1 MKTII
6 QIVLWVACVGLAY
19 LIYQS
24 VTGPIQFNEVKEQR
38 FGQVIAKLKDIRNA
52 QEAYKTVNRRYAK
65 DFNSLIKF
73 IDTAEYTITQQRDSS
88 YMEFDKT
95 YQIDLLKEVKIID
108 TLGTVSVK
116 DSLFKSDNRYKTLME
131 VPFAKNGEKFEMK
144 ADVLTKGNYKAPV
157 FEAKVDKSVVLYD
170 QQPTLLKKEKAEVGV
185 EEVNGPSIK
194 VGSLTEVSTAGNW
207 PPIYDKKG
215 DQK

>member
-6 QIVLWVACVGLAY
+6 QIVLWVACIGLAY

-24 VTGPIQFNEVKEQR
+24 VTGPIEFNKVKEER
-38 FGQVIAKLKDIRNA
+38 FGQVIAKLKDIGNA
-52 QEAYKTVNRRYAK
+52 QEAYKTVNRKYAN

-116 DSLFKSDNRYKTLME
+116 DSLFKNDTRYKTLME

-144 ADVLTKGNYKAPV
+144 ADVLVKGNYKAPV
-157 FEAKVDKSVVLYD
+157 YEAKVDKAVVLYD

-185 EEVNGPSIK
+185 EEVNGAYIK
-194 VGSLTEVSTAGNW
+194 IGSLTEVSTAGNW
-207 PPIYDKKG
+207 PPIYDKKA
-215 DQK
+215 DKK

>member
-19 LIYQS
+19 AIYQS
-24 VTGPIQFNEVKEQR
+24 VTGPIQFNKVKEER

-52 QEAYKTVNRRYAK
+52 QEAYKTVNRKYAK

-116 DSLFKSDNRYKTLME
+116 DSLFKGDNRYKTLME
-131 VPFAKNGEKFEMK
+131 VPFAQGGEKFEMK
-144 ADVLTKGNYKAPV
+144 SDILSKGNYKAPV
-157 FEAKVDKSVVLYD
+157 FEAKVDKKVVLYD
-170 QQPTLLKKEKAEVGV
+170 QPEDLLKKEKAEVGV
-185 EEVNGPSIK
+185 EEVNGAYIK
-194 VGSLTEVSTAGNW
+194 VGSIDEVSTSGNW

-215 DQK
+215 ESK